1 MIWSN
6 SKDLGFRVN
15 KYYNVLRER
24 GVINLFLG
32 YLFGLLKLCLVLL
45 SLFGLQCRVKVLT
58 IDNLRKKGII
68 IVDWCCICKSNGS
81 RQIILSSLWG
91 ATGLWTFVFCLV
103 GMNWVMPKSV
113 SELLFCWKGTFGK
126 KSQPKIWGVI
136 CYV

>member
-32 YLFGLLKLCLVLL
+32 DLFGLLKLRLVLL

-68 IVDWCCICKSNGS
+68 IVDRCCICKSNGS
-81 RQIILSSLWG
+81 
-91 ATGLWTFVFCLV
+91 
-103 GMNWVMPKSV
+103 
-113 SELLFCWKGTFGK
+113 
-126 KSQPKIWGVI
+126 
-136 CYV
+136 

>member
-32 YLFGLLKLCLVLL
+32 DLFGLLKLCLVLL

-68 IVDWCCICKSNGS
+68 IVDRCCICKSNGS
-81 RQIILSSLWG
+81 
-91 ATGLWTFVFCLV
+91 
-103 GMNWVMPKSV
+103 
-113 SELLFCWKGTFGK
+113 
-126 KSQPKIWGVI
+126 
-136 CYV
+136 

>member
-15 KYYNVLRER
+15 KYCNVLRER

-32 YLFGLLKLCLVLL
+32 DLFGLLKLCLVLL

-81 RQIILSSLWG
+81 
-91 ATGLWTFVFCLV
+91 
-103 GMNWVMPKSV
+103 
-113 SELLFCWKGTFGK
+113 
-126 KSQPKIWGVI
+126 
-136 CYV
+136 

>member
-6 SKDLGFRVN
+6 SKDLGFGVN

-32 YLFGLLKLCLVLL
+32 DLFGLLKLRLVLL

-68 IVDWCCICKSNGS
+68 IVDRCCICKSNGS
-81 RQIILSSLWG
+81 
-91 ATGLWTFVFCLV
+91 
-103 GMNWVMPKSV
+103 
-113 SELLFCWKGTFGK
+113 
-126 KSQPKIWGVI
+126 
-136 CYV
+136 

>member
-6 SKDLGFRVN
+6 FKDLGFRVN

-32 YLFGLLKLCLVLL
+32 DLFGTLKLHLVLL

-81 RQIILSSLWG
+81 R
-91 ATGLWTFVFCLV
+91 
-103 GMNWVMPKSV
+103 
-113 SELLFCWKGTFGK
+113 
-126 KSQPKIWGVI
+126 
-136 CYV
+136 